1 MKYGDFTTRNLKTD
15 MMSIVP
21 WPWLRITGD
30 PTNGESTNMYLEYWD
45 SMQPFLEFRG
55 RECSTESRG
64 DGAIEVLDREYNRN
78 QFDGK
83 GETEPRPAT

>member
-1 MKYGDFTTRNLKTD
+1 
-15 MMSIVP
+15 
-21 WPWLRITGD
+21 
-30 PTNGESTNMYLEYWD
+30 MYLEYWD

-64 DGAIEVLDREYNRN
+64 NGAIEVLDREDNCN

-83 GETEPRPAT
+83 GETEPRPAS